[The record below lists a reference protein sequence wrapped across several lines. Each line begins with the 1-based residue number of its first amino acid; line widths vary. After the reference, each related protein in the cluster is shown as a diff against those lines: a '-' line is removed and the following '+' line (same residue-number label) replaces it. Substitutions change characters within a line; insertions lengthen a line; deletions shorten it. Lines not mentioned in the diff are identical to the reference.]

1 MMQAMEGFA
10 MSLPSLLLLT
20 LLVASPLVETDAAQP
35 VSQPTQ
41 LQMPEVFAA
50 PMDTA
55 QQPFALPTPQPEPDF
70 AGESGGIC
78 YKIRAYI
85 FKRDDDHAPE
95 LFGSTTC
102 GPRQPR
108 AKNVAWPK
116 ARLVP
121 AD

>member
-1 MMQAMEGFA
+1 MMQPMEGFP
-10 MSLPSLLLLT
+10 MSLPSLLLLAA
-20 LLVASPLVETDAAQP
+20 LLAAPLAATDAAQP
-35 VSQPTQ
+35 ASQPSQ
-41 LQMPEVFAA
+41 IDSVDVLAA
-50 PMDTA
+50 QTAMA
-55 QQPFALPTPQPEPDF
+55 QQPFALLTPQPHADF
-70 AGESGGIC
+70 VGESDGIC

-95 LFGSTTC
+95 LKGTTTC

-108 AKNVAWPK
+108 AKEVVWPK

>member
-1 MMQAMEGFA
+1 MARFMLCFILLATALCHAIQPPGTLDKSVPTSNLADLNSQMAGAGQLPLARME
-10 MSLPSLLLLT
+10 
-20 LLVASPLVETDAAQP
+20 PLNDIALATDN
-35 VSQPTQ
+35 
-41 LQMPEVFAA
+41 
-50 PMDTA
+50 D
-55 QQPFALPTPQPEPDF
+55 
-70 AGESGGIC
+70 GIC

-95 LFGSTTC
+95 FVRSTTC

-108 AKNVAWPK
+108 AKNAAWPK

>member
-10 MSLPSLLLLT
+10 MSLPNLLMMLSLLAVPL
-20 LLVASPLVETDAAQP
+20 ASDAAQP

-41 LQMPEVFAA
+41 LQTADVLGHP
-50 PMDTA
+50 DTA
-55 QQPFALPTPQPEPDF
+55 QQPLAQLAPQPDGNF
-70 AGESGGIC
+70 AGESDGIC

-95 LFGSTTC
+95 LAGSTTC

-108 AKNVAWPK
+108 AKNVVWPK